1 MARVNAARDLYDYMQ
16 VAGPLQSVDFHELF
30 GRDIP
35 DKEDRD
41 ELLVDFARPGAAF
54 PGVRVDAATGMI
66 IRTNW
71 DRKQLALN
79 YSVLGGVWLVG
90 LAAAAHVFVDFARQ
104 ASWYPERPARP
115 GSARGSCSDTRLLFG
130 ADIDHRDFPGIDR
143 PRPDQIGITGDSL
156 LHGSGARRHHPHRP
170 LRRRLVRGLRL
181 RPGPRGTMDRPVARA
196 GALAARRCSWC
207 MNGDVGTAIHAE
219 ARANDTGLMR
229 SMVAATRMTRARHD
243 RCRECIGYVAA
254 VRVESGWH
262 GLRTGTR
269 D

>member
-1 MARVNAARDLYDYMQ
+1 MILAVARVNAARDLYDYMQ

-90 LAAAAHVFVDFARQ
+90 LAAAFMVPLPDIFKDQ
-104 ASWYPERPARP
+104 APE
-115 GSARGSCSDTRLLFG
+115 CSS
-130 ADIDHRDFPGIDR
+130 
-143 PRPDQIGITGDSL
+143 PRTYHS
-156 LHGSGARRHHPHRP
+156 
-170 LRRRLVRGLRL
+170 
-181 RPGPRGTMDRPVARA
+181 
-196 GALAARRCSWC
+196 
-207 MNGDVGTAIHAE
+207 
-219 ARANDTGLMR
+219 
-229 SMVAATRMTRARHD
+229 
-243 RCRECIGYVAA
+243 
-254 VRVESGWH
+254 
-262 GLRTGTR
+262 
-269 D
+269 